1 MKCLTILF
9 AFGMVATTLAMP
21 TAKEMSVAEPKVK
34 TIMSGFKTFGESEQA
49 SMAMKASEVA
59 KTEAEKFLLL
69 QGAFRKYLKAKDY
82 GNASKALS
90 AIEANVKDVPETYV
104 RAQLEK
110 AMKDLPVGVGAEL
123 TEIKTA
129 LDEGRPRILSIT
141 PANGDM
147 QVDVDTKEIVVK
159 FDRPMD
165 GGMSLCG
172 KMCPKPTAKPSFDES
187 KKVLT
192 YPVALA
198 KGQAYTILF
207 NTKQHTGFKSREGV
221 VLNPVVYAFKVK

>member
-1 MKCLTILF
+1 MKRECCNL
-9 AFGMVATTLAMP
+9 
-21 TAKEMSVAEPKVK
+21 S
-34 TIMSGFKTFGESEQA
+34 
-49 SMAMKASEVA
+49 
-59 KTEAEKFLLL
+59 
-69 QGAFRKYLKAKDY
+69 QGAFRKYLKANEY
-82 GNASKALS
+82 GNAAKALS

-104 RAQLEK
+104 RTQLEK
-110 AMKDLPVGVGAEL
+110 AMKDLPVGVGVEL
-123 TEIKTA
+123 AEIKTA

-187 KKVLT
+187 KKT
-192 YPVALA
+192 RGIIANSIA
-198 KGQAYTILF
+198 FAGGQRDGCQPRSARTRTVRCGCF
-207 NTKQHTGFKSREGV
+207 V
-221 VLNPVVYAFKVK
+221 V